1 MILAWLILRG
11 GVGFLPSPH
20 PEASWKQGH
29 TSLRVSYAKCHTEAW
44 ESRPPWSRNGS
55 PVCMHSENVYVKLV
69 CQALFWVQLGTR
81 YKNPFCCGT
90 DPTVYHMDLSAVA
103 EHASIGGHLNRLE
116 RCGGRKPCGYLGNGA
131 PGQGYSPCKRP
142 EVSAHRSIPGAVR
155 AEKWETGKSVTRF
168 SRSIVSDFLRPHGLQ
183 HTRLPYPSPTPEACS
198 NSCSLSHLCHP
209 TISSCRLLLL
219 PSIFPSI
226 KVFSSESDLRIRW
239 AKVLELQL
247 QHQSFLWIFRTD
259 FL

>member
-1 MILAWLILRG
+1 MFFVGEEWLLMKMGILGLFSGPLLEDLISHSPDKWLSWGLELLLHMYTTTG
-11 GVGFLPSPH
+11 GLYCVSQQSIVIIPGSNMAKGVQNVYIGTCIIFFSEFLVLGFLVPSFFSLEGSGHCFRFPSNC
-20 PEASWKQGH
+20 PDLECGSWYLVIIPK
-29 TSLRVSYAKCHTEAW
+29 S
-44 ESRPPWSRNGS
+44 
-55 PVCMHSENVYVKLV
+55 HS
-69 CQALFWVQLGTR
+69 VQ
-81 YKNPFCCGT
+81 FSC
-90 DPTVYHMDLSAVA
+90 
-103 EHASIGGHLNRLE
+103 
-116 RCGGRKPCGYLGNGA
+116 
-131 PGQGYSPCKRP
+131 
-142 EVSAHRSIPGAVR
+142 
-155 AEKWETGKSVTRF
+155 SVM
-168 SRSIVSDFLRPHGLQ
+168 SDSLRPHGLQ

-198 NSCSLSHLCHP
+198 NSCSLSHWCHP

>member
-1 MILAWLILRG
+1 MFFVGEEWLLMKMGILGLFSGPLLEDLIPHSPDKWLSWGLELLLHMYTTTG
-11 GVGFLPSPH
+11 GLYCVSQQSIVIIPGSNMAKGVQNVYIGTCIIFFSEFLVLGFLVPSFFSLEGSGHCFRFPSNC
-20 PEASWKQGH
+20 PDLECGSWYLVIIPK
-29 TSLRVSYAKCHTEAW
+29 S
-44 ESRPPWSRNGS
+44 
-55 PVCMHSENVYVKLV
+55 HS
-69 CQALFWVQLGTR
+69 VQ
-81 YKNPFCCGT
+81 FSC
-90 DPTVYHMDLSAVA
+90 
-103 EHASIGGHLNRLE
+103 
-116 RCGGRKPCGYLGNGA
+116 
-131 PGQGYSPCKRP
+131 
-142 EVSAHRSIPGAVR
+142 
-155 AEKWETGKSVTRF
+155 SVM
-168 SRSIVSDFLRPHGLQ
+168 SDSLRPHGLQ

>member
-1 MILAWLILRG
+1 MFFVGEEWLLMKMGILGLFSGPLLEDLISHSPDKWLSWGLELLLHMYTTTG
-11 GVGFLPSPH
+11 GLYCVSQQSIVIIPGSNMAKGVQNVYIGTCIIFFSEFLVLGFLVPSFFSLEGSGHCFRFPSNC
-20 PEASWKQGH
+20 PDLECGSWYLVIIPK
-29 TSLRVSYAKCHTEAW
+29 S
-44 ESRPPWSRNGS
+44 
-55 PVCMHSENVYVKLV
+55 HS
-69 CQALFWVQLGTR
+69 VQ
-81 YKNPFCCGT
+81 FSC
-90 DPTVYHMDLSAVA
+90 
-103 EHASIGGHLNRLE
+103 
-116 RCGGRKPCGYLGNGA
+116 
-131 PGQGYSPCKRP
+131 
-142 EVSAHRSIPGAVR
+142 
-155 AEKWETGKSVTRF
+155 SVM
-168 SRSIVSDFLRPHGLQ
+168 SDSLRPHGLQ